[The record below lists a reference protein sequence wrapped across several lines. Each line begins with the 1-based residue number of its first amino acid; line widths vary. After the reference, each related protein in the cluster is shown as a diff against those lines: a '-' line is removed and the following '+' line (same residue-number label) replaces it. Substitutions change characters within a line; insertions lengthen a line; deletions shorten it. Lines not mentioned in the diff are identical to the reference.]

1 MNKKIKKRLDAFLKD
16 VLQVSL
22 KHRLKIES
30 YGNEFT
36 PYVEDI
42 DTGEGLCSSATII
55 DDRYTYMEADAL
67 PIELDPD
74 QPYYS
79 VGLNDKK
86 EDKQKCIG

>member
-1 MNKKIKKRLDAFLKD
+1 MTKKNKKRLDAFLKD
-16 VLQVSL
+16 VLQLSL

-30 YGNEFT
+30 YGNELT

-42 DTGEGLCSSATII
+42 DTGESLCSGATII

-74 QPYYS
+74 QPDYS
-79 VGLNDKK
+79 VGLNNKK
-86 EDKQKCIG
+86 EDE